1 MKSSSVAHY
10 YFHAVLSK
18 SNVAE
23 KKIFIFQNTQ
33 RRQGTECANCST
45 TTTTLWRRNGTGEPV
60 CNACGLYYK
69 LHGVSL
75 SSFFTTVS
83 AQIERR
89 RSIKFYKLQTVN
101 NGHFQ
106 PKIVR
111 KFRIFGR
118 FLVKNDHCV
127 PHGVLIKSGVL
138 FARIRYVL

>member
-1 MKSSSVAHY
+1 MAHY

-75 SSFFTTVS
+75 SLSFTKSNNTRSKLTQQQNDSVS
-83 AQIERR
+83 RMNFLTKR
-89 RSIKFYKLQTVN
+89 VNYCFFGPTKSIKGSDKDKEDKN
-101 NGHFQ
+101 NYEKRVGC
-106 PKIVR
+106 
-111 KFRIFGR
+111 
-118 FLVKNDHCV
+118 KN
-127 PHGVLIKSGVL
+127 
-138 FARIRYVL
+138 Y